1 MLLTRI
7 EYNRIEKK
15 RMISTE
21 QNRIEQ
27 NKKNRKEQNDI
38 NQKRIE
44 INRI

>member
-7 EYNRIEKK
+7 EYNRIEKN

-27 NKKNRKEQNDI
+27 NKKIEKNRMISTRKEQ
-38 NQKRIE
+38 K
-44 INRI
+44 